1 MYDRRIRMSTS
12 VQYIGKGRTMVQVSN
27 TVVSLG
33 GITRKGPE
41 VVTKAIS
48 PDPRQALSAIR
59 TLRRSLGRL
68 QLPDE
73 VLWEAGWALDDAKSE
88 LRMPDPD
95 RGFITARLERFTEL
109 LTRAGG
115 DASAGASLNRSIRT
129 IVAWLGPSGAG
140 LLGRLS

>member
-1 MYDRRIRMSTS
+1 
-12 VQYIGKGRTMVQVSN
+12 MVQVPN

-33 GITRKGPE
+33 GIIRDEPE

-48 PDPRQALSAIR
+48 PDPRQALNAIR
-59 TLRRSLGRL
+59 TLRRSLGRI

-73 VLWEAGWALDDAKSE
+73 VLWEAGWALDEAKGE

-109 LTRAGG
+109 LTG
-115 DASAGASLNRSIRT
+115 AGADAPAGTSLNRSIRT
-129 IVAWLGPSGAG
+129 IVAWLGPMGAS
-140 LLGRLS
+140 LLGRVA

>member
-1 MYDRRIRMSTS
+1 MSAS
-12 VQYIGKGRTMVQVSN
+12 IQYIDKGRTMVQVPN

-33 GITRKGPE
+33 GIIRDEPE

-48 PDPRQALSAIR
+48 PDPRQALNAIR
-59 TLRRSLGRL
+59 TLRRSLGRI

-73 VLWEAGWALDDAKSE
+73 VLWEAGWALDEAKGE

-109 LTRAGG
+109 LTG
-115 DASAGASLNRSIRT
+115 AGADAPAGTSLNRSIRT
-129 IVAWLGPSGAG
+129 IVAWLGPMGAS
-140 LLGRLS
+140 LLGRVA